1 MTSIIEKIRKRLMS
15 PGAYAKHIGVSIGTN
30 NFIPDKDCWSSEPYL
45 ITVGSHCQITEGVRI
60 FTHGGAHVARKYYPD
75 FDVFGKVVIGDWV
88 YIGTNSLIMPGVTI
102 GDGSLVAAGSVVTKS
117 VPPGVV
123 VGGNPARIIS
133 TVDDYIKHNMPFNL
147 NSKRMNAAEKR
158 KFLISV
164 PEDMYIAKK
173 EMAKRQTAIK

>member
-1 MTSIIEKIRKRLMS
+1 MTSIIEKLRKRLMS
-15 PGAYAKHIGVSIGTN
+15 PEAYAKHIGVNIGKN

-45 ITVGSHCQITEGVRI
+45 ITVGSHCQITAGVRL
-60 FTHGGAHVARKYYPD
+60 FTHGGGNVARKEHPN
-75 FDVFGKVVIGDWV
+75 FDVFGKVKIGDWV

-117 VPPGVV
+117 VPSGVV

-158 KFLISV
+158 NFLISV
-164 PEDMYIAKK
+164 PEEKFIKK
-173 EMAKRQTAIK
+173 ATLVKQ